1 MAQKIS
7 NENHATIC
15 KKYKDGINTPQL
27 AKEYFV
33 NATTIRSILIK
44 NGIAIRSRPESNRK
58 IKKFEEEITNLYK
71 AGKSSVEIA
80 KKFEVNST
88 TILRELKSSGTDI
101 KKSGDYR
108 TYYCNFDFFEKMDC
122 EEKAYWVGFIAADG
136 AVVVRQNQSSL
147 TISLS
152 SKDRN
157 HLEKFKKS
165 IESEHKIR
173 DYKINGFDV
182 SSISI
187 SNRKLIK
194 DLKQYNIIQ
203 NKSLVYSMPENVP
216 DDLLNHFIRGY
227 IDGDGGFY
235 ISKRKERETRRACKE
250 YSFEV
255 TSSEFF
261 INDIQKILMKE
272 CGLNKT
278 KLKPTGKAFTLK
290 YCGRNQVKKIH
301 DWVYENATL
310 WLERKRLESVD

>member
-7 NENHATIC
+7 NENHAIIC

-44 NGIAIRSRPESNRK
+44 NGVVVRSRPESNRK
-58 IKKFEEEITNLYK
+58 IKKFREEITNLYK
-71 AGKSSVEIA
+71 AGKSSVKIA

-88 TILRELKSSGTDI
+88 TILRELKSSSTDI

-173 DYKINGFDV
+173 DYKTNGFDV

-187 SNRKLIK
+187 SNRKLVK

-227 IDGDGGFY
+227 MDGDGY
-235 ISKRKERETRRACKE
+235 VVNWKRKNRNNIKE
-250 YSFEV
+250 LKVGFCGTTEFLEDLKSCINTNLDLTVGCIYK
-255 TSSEFF
+255 TSNSPIFCLEYT
-261 INDIQKILMKE
+261 
-272 CGLNKT
+272 GVKT
-278 KLKPTGKAFTLK
+278 SLLIKDYLYNNASKFMQRKLDKFTF
-290 YCGRNQVKKIH
+290 
-301 DWVYENATL
+301 
-310 WLERKRLESVD
+310 